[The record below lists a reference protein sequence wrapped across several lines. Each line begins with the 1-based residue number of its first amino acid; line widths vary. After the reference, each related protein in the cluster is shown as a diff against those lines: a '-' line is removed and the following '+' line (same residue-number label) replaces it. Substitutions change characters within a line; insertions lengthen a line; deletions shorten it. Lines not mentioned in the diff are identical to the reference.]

1 VDQKAQNVASA
12 FQVPE
17 RFPLWARLTS
27 RLARVFSSLL
37 ARWPIGVDHDGNHL
51 SSQNDNR
58 LSDQDEDR
66 LSGHDGNHL
75 SSQDEIRLS
84 ERNGTRHSRLD
95 RESPAAV
102 LASARHILLVDDTF
116 TTGATLYA
124 CYAALR
130 PYTTARISIATLAAV
145 EGSPSSG
152 P

>member
-27 RLARVFSSLL
+27 RL
-37 ARWPIGVDHDGNHL
+37 
-51 SSQNDNR
+51 
-58 LSDQDEDR
+58 
-66 LSGHDGNHL
+66 
-75 SSQDEIRLS
+75 
-84 ERNGTRHSRLD
+84 D
-95 RESPAAV
+95 RESPAMI

-130 PYTTARISIATLAAV
+130 PFTAARISIATLAAV
-145 EGSPSSG
+145 EGTPSGTGG